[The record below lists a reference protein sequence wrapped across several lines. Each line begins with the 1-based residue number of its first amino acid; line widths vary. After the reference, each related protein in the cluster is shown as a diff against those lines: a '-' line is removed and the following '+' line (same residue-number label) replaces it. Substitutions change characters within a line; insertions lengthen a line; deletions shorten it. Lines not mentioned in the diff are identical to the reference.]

1 MTAVMVWLRRLCYT
15 GQGTYERSKGGAYV
29 YPILVKED
37 LAPVTKL
44 MVVEAPEVAR
54 KAKAGQF
61 VIVRIDEEGERI
73 PLTVA
78 DFDRQAGTVTII
90 FQEVGKSTMQM
101 GGLQAGDS
109 FLSFTG
115 PLGRPSEVEEFGAV
129 LCVGGGVG
137 IAPIFPI
144 ARALREAGNHVIS
157 IIGAR
162 NKDLLFWEEKMRSVS
177 DELIVCTDDGSY
189 GRKAL
194 VTVPMK
200 ELLEQRDDVSHVWA
214 IGPAIMMKFC
224 CLTAKPFDVSIIV
237 SLNSIMV
244 DGTGMCGACRVE
256 VGGRTR
262 FVCVDGPEF
271 DGREVDWEQLLTRQ
285 RIYLPEEKLARER
298 FEQECCSGH
307 KA

>member
-1 MTAVMVWLRRLCYT
+1 V
-15 GQGTYERSKGGAYV
+15 YEIV
-29 YPILVKED
+29 VKED

-44 MVVEAPEVAR
+44 FEVKAPAVAK

-61 VIVRIDEEGERI
+61 VIVRIDEVGERI
-73 PLTVA
+73 PLTIA
-78 DFDRQAGTVTII
+78 DYDRERGTITLVV
-90 FQEVGKSTMQM
+90 QEVGKTTMQM
-101 GGLQAGDS
+101 GAMQAGDH
-109 FLSFTG
+109 FATVTG
-115 PLGRPSEVEEFGAV
+115 PLGIPSETENFGTV

-137 IAPIFPI
+137 IAPIYPI
-144 ARALREAGNHVIS
+144 ARDLKEAGNTVLS

-194 VTVPMK
+194 VTIPLK
-200 ELLEQRDDVSHVWA
+200 EILESERPVDHIWA

-224 CLTAKPFDVSIIV
+224 ALTTQPFGAPTIV

-256 VGGRTR
+256 VGGQTR

-271 DGREVDWEQLLTRQ
+271 DGHQVDWDQLLARQ
-285 RIYLPEEKLARER
+285 RIYP
-298 FEQECCSGH
+298 EQEKMAVERWEHECQCGNGD
-307 KA
+307 

>member
-1 MTAVMVWLRRLCYT
+1 MV
-15 GQGTYERSKGGAYV
+15 
-29 YPILVKED
+29 I
-37 LAPVTKL
+37 
-44 MVVEAPEVAR
+44 EAPEVAR

-61 VIVRIDEEGERI
+61 VIVRISEKGERI

-78 DFDRQAGTVTII
+78 DFDRQAGTITII
-90 FQEVGKSTMQM
+90 FQEVGKSTLHLGM
-101 GGLQAGDS
+101 LKAGDH
-109 FLSFTG
+109 LASFTG
-115 PLGRPSEVEEFGAV
+115 PLGEPSEIEDFGGV

-137 IAPIFPI
+137 IAPVFPI
-144 ARALREAGNHVIS
+144 ARALREAGNHVVS

-162 NKDLLFWEEKMRSVS
+162 NKELLFWEEKMRSVS

-194 VTVPMK
+194 VTVPMR
-200 ELLEQRDDVSHVWA
+200 ELLEQRDDVRHIWA

-224 CLTAKPFDVSIIV
+224 CLTAEPFDAPITV

-271 DGREVDWEQLLTRQ
+271 DGRKVDWDQLLARQ
-285 RIYLPEEKLARER
+285 RIYLPEEKLAREK
-298 FEQECCSGH
+298 FEHECRCGEH
-307 KA
+307 QA

>member
-1 MTAVMVWLRRLCYT
+1 V
-15 GQGTYERSKGGAYV
+15 YE
-29 YPILVKED
+29 ILVKET

-44 MVVEAPEVAR
+44 FVVRAAEVAR

-61 VIVRIDEEGERI
+61 VIVRIDEAGERV
-73 PLTVA
+73 PLTIA
-78 DFDRQAGTVTII
+78 DYDREQGTVTLV
-90 FQEVGKSTMQM
+90 FQEVGKTTLQM
-101 GGLQAGDS
+101 GTLQPGDLFAS
-109 FLSFTG
+109 LTG
-115 PLGRPSEVEEFGAV
+115 PLGLSSEIENYGTV

-144 ARALREAGNHVIS
+144 ARDLKAAGNRVIS

-162 NKDLLFWEEKMRSVS
+162 NKDLLFWEEKMRTVS

-189 GRKAL
+189 ARKSL
-194 VTVPMK
+194 VTIPMK
-200 ELLEQRDDVSHVWA
+200 ELLEAGRPIDRIWA

-224 CLTAKPFDVSIIV
+224 ALTTQPFGVPTIV

-256 VGGRTR
+256 VGGQTR

-271 DGREVDWEQLLTRQ
+271 DGHKVDWDQLLARQ
-285 RIYLPEEKLARER
+285 RIYP
-298 FEQECCSGH
+298 EQEKQAVERWQHQGQCGG
-307 KA
+307 A